1 MDVTMDWQMISARVY
16 SRGSLISAAIGKKP
30 GVPAKEKTSDETAE
44 IASTKVGLPKSLKSD
59 SQGPVCGAAAGRPP
73 TPTATVKVKTLD
85 LQSGLRMDAKFLEYS
100 LAEMMQMTPTQASQV
115 IRPSVWI
122 LQKMKPMTAATAT
135 KTAVQAPWSE
145 SALRA
150 MEMLSIPEP
159 ATKIQSWYQ
168 VNTAV

>member
-1 MDVTMDWQMISARVY
+1 MISARVY
-16 SRGSLISAAIGKKP
+16 NRGSFISAAIGKKP
-30 GVPAKEKTSDETAE
+30 GVPAKEKTRDETAE

-73 TPTATVKVKTLD
+73 TPTATVKVRTVKHYSDWKVLVRRTKD
-85 LQSGLRMDAKFLEYS
+85 S
-100 LAEMMQMTPTQASQV
+100 LAEMMQMTPTHASQV
-115 IRPSVWI
+115 IRPSVWM

-150 MEMLSIPEP
+150 MEILSIPEP
-159 ATKIQSWYQ
+159 ATKIQSEFH
-168 VNTAV
+168 VSDADEAFA